1 MLAFTKKHI
10 VHILFLELLSYT
22 PIIIILG
29 NIVPPMP
36 IKIHFIGLGIIFLC
50 ALYLLMESKYKITV
64 LILSSMLV
72 VSQFVLNYW
81 DIKNIIDFLF
91 GPLVLV
97 MMLDLLINNRVPK
110 DLLLKYQK
118 RFYYLLWV
126 PIIIGVFQYFEILP
140 ITVWNASY
148 VNYSYQGDLKIPR
161 PNGFLYHGSELSIII
176 CFAALFQFFNS
187 KRNSFLIFIAIV
199 AIAYTTYFKAILGCV
214 LGLFFVFLIMRFKW
228 TPKIFRKISDKT
240 IVILSAIAISLVS
253 VGLGFLLN
261 QSYQKTGYFFDPQ
274 LMTGRGSIWNIFT
287 DAINDFSILNY
298 LFGGGIGSGP
308 DLFTTYASAENYY
321 ILSVGIPLD
330 VAYDAHNA
338 ILSLFVNSGFF
349 GLASFGILFYFIL
362 KAVTTWQKGARRN
375 KYLLLIFAVIP
386 LLTIGITIPLFDM
399 AIIWPCLG
407 FLLIKWKNINY
418 HETT

>member
-118 RFYYLLWV
+118 RFYYLLFY
-126 PIIIGVFQYFEILP
+126 PG
-140 ITVWNASY
+140 Y
-148 VNYSYQGDLKIPR
+148 VGY
-161 PNGFLYHGSELSIII
+161 
-176 CFAALFQFFNS
+176 
-187 KRNSFLIFIAIV
+187 
-199 AIAYTTYFKAILGCV
+199 
-214 LGLFFVFLIMRFKW
+214 
-228 TPKIFRKISDKT
+228 IS
-240 IVILSAIAISLVS
+240 V
-253 VGLGFLLN
+253 
-261 QSYQKTGYFFDPQ
+261 
-274 LMTGRGSIWNIFT
+274 
-287 DAINDFSILNY
+287 
-298 LFGGGIGSGP
+298 
-308 DLFTTYASAENYY
+308 
-321 ILSVGIPLD
+321 
-330 VAYDAHNA
+330 
-338 ILSLFVNSGFF
+338 
-349 GLASFGILFYFIL
+349 
-362 KAVTTWQKGARRN
+362 
-375 KYLLLIFAVIP
+375 
-386 LLTIGITIPLFDM
+386 
-399 AIIWPCLG
+399 
-407 FLLIKWKNINY
+407 
-418 HETT
+418 